1 MKETELEF
9 KEGKMSV
16 NDVRVWAFNKPDT
29 EEKVRLLYESV
40 REGKSR
46 FGWSW
51 ENNHNLKIDQEN
63 NWKNNWTKEH
73 PKQLFLLSIRPG
85 DWIVHI
91 HMPSDGRCV
100 AARVVSEYDFD
111 EEINTSDGQDFRH
124 FFQIDVESIVEFKR
138 SSKKVHS
145 AVNLYPRKR
154 YNRVY
159 AVEEFI
165 SSIEAI
171 KDDREIEIEGSR
183 ERHDLLNESDKILE
197 QIPCLIHR
205 THKGKKLESFL
216 AEVIRKIPGVI
227 NVKENGSSGGTD
239 HGADLIVTTRTSVGT
254 LEIKNTIV
262 VQVKSYKND
271 VSDTK
276 AVDQIKGAIEHY
288 KASAGM
294 IITTGERTE
303 TLGNA
308 VANAG
313 RELGCDI
320 DLLAGKELAQFV
332 IRYAPDQLF
341 RLFEYGA
348 GF

>member
-1 MKETELEF
+1 
-9 KEGKMSV
+9 MSV

-40 REGKSR
+40 GEGKSR
-46 FGWSW
+46 FGWSSK
-51 ENNHNLKIDQEN
+51 NNHNLKIDQEN
-63 NWKNNWTKEH
+63 NWKNNWTEEH
-73 PKQLFLLSIRPG
+73 PRQLFLLSIKPG
-85 DWIVHI
+85 HWIVHI
-91 HMPSDGRCV
+91 HMPSDGKCV
-100 AARVVSEYDFD
+100 AARVVSEYGFD
-111 EEINTSDGQDFRH
+111 EGINTSDGQDFRH
-124 FFQIDVESIVEFKR
+124 FFQIDVESIVEFER

-145 AVNLYPRKR
+145 AVNLTPMQR
-154 YNRVY
+154 YHQVY
-159 AVEEFI
+159 AVEEFME
-165 SSIEAI
+165 SIEAI
-171 KDDREIEIEGSR
+171 KDDKEIKIEGSR

-205 THKGKKLESFL
+205 THRGKKLESFL
-216 AEVIRKIPGVI
+216 AEVIRKIPGVSD
-227 NVKENGSSGGTD
+227 VKENGSSGRTE
-239 HGADLIVTTRTSVGT
+239 HGADLIVTTSMSVGR

-262 VQVKSYKND
+262 VQVKSYRGD

-276 AVDQIKGAIEHY
+276 AVDQIKRAIDHY

-313 RELGCDI
+313 KELGCYI

>member
-1 MKETELEF
+1 
-9 KEGKMSV
+9 MSV

-29 EEKVRLLYESV
+29 EEEVKLLYRSV
-40 REGKSR
+40 GEGKSR

-51 ENNHNLKIDQEN
+51 RNEHNLKIDREN
-63 NWKNNWTKEH
+63 NWQKNWTKEH
-73 PKQLFLLSIRPG
+73 PRQLFLLSIKPG
-85 DWIVHI
+85 HWIVHL
-91 HMPSDGRCV
+91 HMPSYGWCV
-100 AARVVSEYDFD
+100 AAKVVSEYDFD
-111 EEINTSDGQDFRH
+111 EGINTSDVQNFRH
-124 FFQIDVESIVEFKR
+124 FFQIDVETIVEFER

-145 AVNLYPRKR
+145 AVNLKPRQR
-154 YNRVY
+154 YHQVY
-159 AVEEFI
+159 AVKEFI
-165 SSIEAI
+165 RSIEAI
-171 KDDREIEIEGSR
+171 KNDREIEIEGSR
-183 ERHDLLNESDKILE
+183 ERYDLLNESDKILE

-205 THKGKKLESFL
+205 IHKGKKLESFL
-216 AEVIRKIPGVI
+216 AEVIRKIPGVSD
-227 NVKENGSSGGTD
+227 VKENGSSGRNE
-239 HGADLIVTTRTSVGT
+239 HGADLIVTTKTSVGN

-262 VQVKSYKND
+262 VQVKSYEGD
-271 VSDTK
+271 VLDTN
-276 AVDQIKGAIEHY
+276 AVDQIKRAIEHY

-303 TLGNA
+303 TLGSA